1 LSKLLHVETS
11 GMTCSIAVSCGGRIV
26 SEINKKSADPVKF
39 LNLSIRDCLS
49 ESGLKLTQIEA
60 VSINTGPGAYTALR
74 AGLATVKGICV
85 GLNIPL
91 IQLNGMRLLVEAVKS
106 SIADEVQTIIAV
118 KSIRKDDYFVCLFQ
132 KDGTLLKEIH
142 STRIDDTLYS
152 THHIESEKGLIVGTE
167 PNEICFQIF
176 DNQIFMKKI
185 IPLAQHQI
193 ELGFSCFKK
202 GRFDSIQKS
211 VPEYLMDPNITK
223 AKDKLPNSL
232 N

>member
-1 LSKLLHVETS
+1 
-11 GMTCSIAVSCGGRIV
+11 MTCSIAVSCGGRIIN
-26 SEINKKSADPVKF
+26 EINKELADPVKF
-39 LNLSIRDCLS
+39 LNLSIRECLS

-74 AGLATVKGICV
+74 SGLATVKGICV

-91 IQLNGMRLLVEAVKS
+91 IQINGMRLLVEVVKS
-106 SIADEVQTIIAV
+106 SIANEVQTIIAV

-132 KDGTLLKEIH
+132 KDGTLMKEIQ
-142 STRIDDTLYS
+142 STRIDDTFCL
-152 THHIESEKGLIVGTE
+152 THHIKSDNALIVGTDL
-167 PNEICFQIF
+167 NEIYFQIF
-176 DNQIFMKKI
+176 DNQIFMKSI
-185 IPLAQHQI
+185 TLLARHQI
-193 ELGFSCFKK
+193 DLGFSSFNK

-223 AKDKLPNSL
+223 AKQKLPNSL